1 MPQSVK
7 KSFLLPEKLV
17 PEKNWL
23 ILPLGC
29 EEDEFSKMVAILP
42 SLLFGK
48 ELSRVQNVNLCN

>member
-1 MPQSVK
+1 MK

-29 EEDEFSKMVAILP
+29 EVDEFSKMVAVLP

-48 ELSRVQNVNLCN
+48 ELNLVQYVNLCN